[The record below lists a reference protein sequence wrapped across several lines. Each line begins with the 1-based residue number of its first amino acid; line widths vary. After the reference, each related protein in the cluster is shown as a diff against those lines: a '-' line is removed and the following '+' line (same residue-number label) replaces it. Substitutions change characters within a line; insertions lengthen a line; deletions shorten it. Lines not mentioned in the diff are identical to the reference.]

1 MSAPRRRP
9 SNPARSVPL
18 AVSCLAKLLREAP
31 ARALFARAGGVGLLS
46 PLLKGSSAGGQPP
59 PSHQLL
65 YEAGLCVWQLT
76 FYPAAAQAMAGAS
89 IVPSLVDLARHASK
103 EKVLLPSHSP
113 AHCAFLA
120 AQLER

>member
-1 MSAPRRRP
+1 
-9 SNPARSVPL
+9 VPL
-18 AVSCLAKLLREAP
+18 AVGCLARLLREPA
-31 ARALFARAGGVGLLS
+31 ARALFTRASGASLLA
-46 PLLKGSSAGGQPP
+46 PLLRGAAGAGSSSGQPP
-59 PSHQLL
+59 PSAQLL

-120 AQLER
+120 AQQDR